1 MGKYFIYILSSLSG
15 TLYTGVT
22 NNLEQRIYQHKHKMV
37 NGFTK
42 KYNVDRL
49 VYYEETTDIH
59 AALTREKEIKAWR
72 RNKKID
78 LIKSMNPEWKDLAE
92 DWFEEL
98 PS

>member
-22 NNLEQRIYQHKHKMV
+22 NNLEKRIYQHKHKMV

-49 VYYEETTDIH
+49 VYYEETTDIL
-59 AALTREKEIKAWR
+59 AALTREKEINAWR
-72 RNKKID
+72 RSKKID

>member
-92 DWFEEL
+92 DWFEEF